1 MNFSRGIAAIAL
13 LIVVI
18 ALMAFPYFN
27 HDQLVDISLWRFRTF
42 YGVDVNVALLGAF
55 LLGVALTLL
64 YCLYYFVDIGLTVRR
79 LKKRNRALEAELVA
93 IRNLPI
99 EEALGD
105 VGQEEEQPEG
115 KEVAP

>member
-13 LIVVI
+13 LVVLI
-18 ALMAFPYFN
+18 ALVAFSYYN
-27 HDQLVDISLWRFRTF
+27 IGQSVDIRLLWFRTF
-42 YGVDVNVALLGAF
+42 YGIDLNLALLGAF
-55 LLGVALTLL
+55 VLGVVLTLL

-105 VGQEEEQPEG
+105 IAQEQEEPEG
-115 KEVAP
+115 KEVVS